1 MVMSLFFLNHVEEF
15 EIKKQLIKKSKQ
27 HTLAIKEAE
36 IEILFQTHYVKTLW
50 TPLHVNSV
58 IESTMVYLFEA

>member
-1 MVMSLFFLNHVEEF
+1 MSLFFSNHVEEF

-36 IEILFQTHYVKTLW
+36 IEIIF
-50 TPLHVNSV
+50 
-58 IESTMVYLFEA
+58 